1 MRALIV
7 DDEPT
12 VCLLLSRILARDFEC
27 QATEASNGI
36 EALDLLSRETY
47 DFMLLDLLM
56 PIMSGLE
63 TLQTIRRDE
72 HLQYLPV
79 MVMSTVREETRVR
92 EAIQLGVGTY
102 LTKPLRPADVATRLN
117 KFVARLGAA
126 GAIAAPTR
134 SYLGVPPGARIL
146 VVDDD
151 PDFRAFVHGVLS
163 PDYAVAVAASGAQG
177 LRMAMDSAPALIILG
192 RQLGVVRLP
201 VFLEKLR
208 ALRGLGGVPVVAAVS
223 SRADALPPGID
234 ASIDRTFVAEG
245 FRRQFDTLVRGAAAP
260 VTIRRSVPAPR
271 AGGTPEARPEARPV
285 PQADV
290 RPEVRPEPGPDVR
303 PEPLPAPRPDA
314 VATPRLEV
322 LPTALPETLPEPVPT
337 PVRLDPRPHLLTVAR
352 QVMQSSMGVEVDEE
366 PAALV
371 GAAGDHV
378 VLVPLEMSEPAGTY
392 RVRMRVEAEVTL
404 ALAQRARRHVTV
416 DEAMAVQALQDLAWT
431 LASRLLGAMRADGVR
446 GELGLP
452 ELTTAAEPGGPTDGS
467 TVTEVGFA
475 STAGDVRFSLALQ
488 VAPAGAPRP

>member
-27 QATEASNGI
+27 QVTEASNGI

-72 HLQYLPV
+72 HLQFLPV
-79 MVMSTVREETRVR
+79 MVMSTVREEARVR

-102 LTKPLRPADVATRLN
+102 LTKPLRPGDVATRLN
-117 KFVARLGAA
+117 KFVTRLGAA

-134 SYLGVPPGARIL
+134 SCFGVSPGARIL

-192 RQLGVVRLP
+192 PQLGVVRLP

-208 ALRGLGGVPVVAAVS
+208 ALPRLGGVPVVAAVS
-223 SRADALPPGID
+223 SRAAALPPGID

-260 VTIRRSVPAPR
+260 VTIRRTVPAPR
-271 AGGTPEARPEARPV
+271 AGATPEARPVR
-285 PQADV
+285 QAEV
-290 RPEVRPEPGPDVR
+290 RPEVRPEPRSDVR
-303 PEPLPAPRPDA
+303 PHALPAPRPDA
-314 VATPRLEV
+314 VATPRLDV
-322 LPTALPETLPEPVPT
+322 RPTALPETLPEPVPT

-352 QVMQSSMGVEVDEE
+352 QVMQSSMGVEVDED

-378 VLVPLEMSEPAGTY
+378 VLVPLDLSEPAGTY
-392 RVRMRVEAEVTL
+392 RVRMRVEAGVTL

-416 DEAMAVQALQDLAWT
+416 DEVMAVQALQDLAWT
-431 LASRLLGAMRADGVR
+431 LASRLLGAMRVDGVR

-452 ELTTAAEPGGPTDGS
+452 ELTTAAEPGGSTDGS

-475 STAGDVRFSLALQ
+475 STADDVRFSLALQ
-488 VAPAGAPRP
+488 EAPAGAPRP

>member
-79 MVMSTVREETRVR
+79 MVMSTVREEARVR

-117 KFVARLGAA
+117 KFVARLGVS
-126 GAIAAPTR
+126 GAVAAPTR
-134 SYLGVPPGARIL
+134 SCLGVSPGARIL

-192 RQLGVVRLP
+192 PQLGVVRLP

-223 SRADALPPGID
+223 SRAAALPPGID

-271 AGGTPEARPEARPV
+271 AGRTPEPRPDE
-285 PQADV
+285 
-290 RPEVRPEPGPDVR
+290 R

-322 LPTALPETLPEPVPT
+322 LPTALPETLPEPVP
-337 PVRLDPRPHLLTVAR
+337 PPARLDPRPHLLTVAR
-352 QVMQSSMGVEVDEE
+352 QVMQSSMGVEVDED

-378 VLVPLEMSEPAGTY
+378 VLVPLDLSQPAGTY

-431 LASRLLGAMRADGVR
+431 LASRLLGAMRVDGVR

>member
-79 MVMSTVREETRVR
+79 MVMSTVREEARVR

-117 KFVARLGAA
+117 KFVARLGVS
-126 GAIAAPTR
+126 GAVAAPTR
-134 SYLGVPPGARIL
+134 SCLGVSPGARIL

-192 RQLGVVRLP
+192 PQLGVVRLP

-223 SRADALPPGID
+223 SRAAALAPGID

-271 AGGTPEARPEARPV
+271 AGRTPEPR
-285 PQADV
+285 
-290 RPEVRPEPGPDVR
+290 PDVR

-322 LPTALPETLPEPVPT
+322 LPTALPETLPEPVP
-337 PVRLDPRPHLLTVAR
+337 PPARLDPRPHLLTVAR
-352 QVMQSSMGVEVDEE
+352 QVMQSSMGVEVDED

-378 VLVPLEMSEPAGTY
+378 VLVPLDLSQPAGTY

-431 LASRLLGAMRADGVR
+431 LASRLLGAMRVDGVR

>member
-36 EALDLLSRETY
+36 EALDLLSRERY

-72 HLQYLPV
+72 HLQHLPV
-79 MVMSTVREETRVR
+79 MVMSTVREEARVR

-134 SYLGVPPGARIL
+134 SCLGVSPGARIL

-192 RQLGVVRLP
+192 PQLGVVRLP

-208 ALRGLGGVPVVAAVS
+208 ALPRLGAVPVVAAVS
-223 SRADALPPGID
+223 SRAAALPPGID

-271 AGGTPEARPEARPV
+271 AGGTPEARP
-285 PQADV
+285 DV
-290 RPEVRPEPGPDVR
+290 RPEVPPEVRPEPRPDAR
-303 PEPLPAPRPDA
+303 PAPRPDA
-314 VATPRLEV
+314 LASPRLEV
-322 LPTALPETLPEPVPT
+322 LPTALPETLPEAVPT
-337 PVRLDPRPHLLTVAR
+337 PVRLDARPHLLTVAR
-352 QVMQSSMGVEVDEE
+352 QVMQSSMGVEVDEN
-366 PAALV
+366 PSALV

-378 VLVPLEMSEPAGTY
+378 VLVPLEMSQPAGTY
-392 RVRMRVEAEVTL
+392 LVRMRVEADVTL

-416 DEAMAVQALQDLAWT
+416 DEAMAVSALQDLAWT
-431 LASRLLGAMRADGVR
+431 LASRLLGAMRVDGVR

-452 ELTTAAEPGGPTDGS
+452 ELTTAAEPGTPTDGS

-488 VAPAGAPRP
+488 VAPAGATRP

>member
-36 EALDLLSRETY
+36 EALDLLSRESY

-63 TLQTIRRDE
+63 TLQTIRRDD
-72 HLQYLPV
+72 HLQHLPV
-79 MVMSTVREETRVR
+79 MVMSTVREEARVR
-92 EAIQLGVGTY
+92 EAIQLGVSTY

-117 KFVARLGAA
+117 KFVTRLGAA

-134 SYLGVPPGARIL
+134 SCLGIAPGARLL

-192 RQLGVVRLP
+192 PQLGVVRLP

-208 ALRGLGGVPVVAAVS
+208 ALPRLGAVPVVAAVS
-223 SRADALPPGID
+223 SRTAALPAGTD

-271 AGGTPEARPEARPV
+271 AGGTPEARPETRSE
-285 PQADV
+285 V
-290 RPEVRPEPGPDVR
+290 RPEVGPEPRPDVR
-303 PEPLPAPRPDA
+303 PNALPAPRPGA

-322 LPTALPETLPEPVPT
+322 LPMALPETLPEPVPT

-366 PAALV
+366 PAVLV

-431 LASRLLGAMRADGVR
+431 LASRLLGAMRVDGVR

-452 ELTTAAEPGGPTDGS
+452 ELTTAVEPGGPTDGS

-488 VAPAGAPRP
+488 AAPAGATRP